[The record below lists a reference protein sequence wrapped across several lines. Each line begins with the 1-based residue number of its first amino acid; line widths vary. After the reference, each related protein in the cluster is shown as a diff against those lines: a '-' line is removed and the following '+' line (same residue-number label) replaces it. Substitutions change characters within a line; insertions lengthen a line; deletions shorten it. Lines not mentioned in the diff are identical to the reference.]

1 VARATFEARG
11 EFRYEERT
19 VIAAGRAVRG
29 QFGGVTG
36 RLRSCRGRLE
46 AKISLA
52 LVVGAAAFAVAAL
65 VSAAART
72 HVPAALLAAFFILAA
87 LVVARFGGVLY
98 ALPVGVVS
106 IEAFDWYFLPP
117 LRDLDAATLVVLALL
132 LVMSVLVGAVAARA
146 GRRATAS
153 EEARDVLADEQAA
166 LRRVATL
173 VARQPSPA
181 AVFEAVTEEVGRL
194 LELDMA
200 YLMVY
205 EADETARVVAAWSLK
220 GGGYPVGT
228 RLTLEGDNVVGR
240 VFRTDR
246 PARMDSYTD
255 AEGTI
260 ADYVRT
266 LGIRAGIG
274 TPIVVEGRLWGLM
287 TAASTEPEPLPV
299 GAESRIKAFTDLVAT
314 AISNAE
320 ARRALERV
328 AAEQAALGRVATLV
342 AEAAPPGKVFAAVS
356 DEVAGLFGVPLVGL
370 FRYDTDQSATV
381 IAASGD
387 LSPYLGRTWN
397 FSPADPSVIASLKR
411 TGRPLRI
418 DDHADVAR
426 GSAVIA
432 TELGVCAAV
441 GVPVIVEGRVWG
453 AVTMGLAKG
462 RPPFPA
468 DTVDRV
474 TAFTDLVATAIADTE
489 ARTEI
494 GRLAEEQAALRR
506 VATLVARAVQP
517 GEVFAAVAQE
527 IGRVLE
533 VDHTSVVR
541 YETDAT
547 ATVVAIWG
555 NESLSPVGSNW
566 SLEGESVL
574 AQVFRTSRSARK
586 DGFEHLAGDIA
597 DLARRLGRNS
607 AVAAPIIIDDRLW
620 GAALAASSG
629 HLPLAAEGRIVNFAE
644 LIATAISN
652 ADTRSELT
660 ASRARVV
667 AASDDTRRRLERD
680 LHDGIQQRLVSL
692 ALKARATATAT
703 PEPSQEIQ
711 GELAMLADGLVA
723 AVDELREFSRG
734 IHPAVL
740 SEAGLAPALRELSRH
755 SVVPIALD
763 LNLDSE
769 LEEPLEVAAYYVAS
783 EALTNAIKHA
793 QASLI
798 ELRLDCHDGAL
809 TLSIHDDGIGG
820 ADPSRGSGIIGL
832 TDRAEALGGKI
843 SVVSPPGGGTTLH
856 LQLPAD
862 PSAACMPPTNGSAR
876 SRSVVAT

>member
-1 VARATFEARG
+1 VTAWLRG
-11 EFRYEERT
+11 
-19 VIAAGRAVRG
+19 
-29 QFGGVTG
+29 
-36 RLRSCRGRLE
+36 CRGRFE
-46 AKISLA
+46 AEI
-52 LVVGAAAFAVAAL
+52 
-65 VSAAART
+65 
-72 HVPAALLAAFFILAA
+72 
-87 LVVARFGGVLY
+87 
-98 ALPVGVVS
+98 
-106 IEAFDWYFLPP
+106 
-117 LRDLDAATLVVLALL
+117 VLALL
-132 LVMSVLVGAVAARA
+132 VGAAAARA

-173 VARQPSPA
+173 VARQLSPA

-194 LELDMA
+194 LEFDMA

-205 EADETARVVAAWSLK
+205 EADETARVVGAWSLK
-220 GGGYPVGT
+220 GGGYKVGT
-228 RLTLEGDNVVGR
+228 RLTLEGDNVAGR
-240 VFRTDR
+240 VFRTRR
-246 PARMDSYTD
+246 PARMDDYTD
-255 AEGTI
+255 AEGAI
-260 ADYVRT
+260 ADYARA

-274 TPIVVEGRLWGLM
+274 TPIVVDGRLWGLM

-314 AISNAE
+314 AILNAE
-320 ARRALERV
+320 ARSALERV
-328 AAEQAALGRVATLV
+328 AAEQAALGRVARLV
-342 AEAAPPGKVFAAVS
+342 AEAAPPSKVFAAVS

-370 FRYDTDQSATV
+370 FRYDTDQSGTV

-418 DDHADVAR
+418 DDFADATR
-426 GSAVIA
+426 GSAVRA

-453 AVTMGLAKG
+453 AVAMGLENG
-462 RPPFPA
+462 RPPLPA
-468 DTVDRV
+468 DTFDRV

-517 GEVFAAVAQE
+517 SEVFAAVAEE

-533 VDHTSVVR
+533 VEHTSVVR

-547 ATVVAIWG
+547 ATVVAISG
-555 NESLSPVGSNW
+555 NDSLSPVGSNW

-574 AQVFRTSRSARK
+574 GQVFRTSRSARK
-586 DGFEHLAGDIA
+586 DRYEDLAGDIA
-597 DLARRLGRNS
+597 DVARRLGRNS
-607 AVAAPIIIDDRLW
+607 AVAAPIIIDDRPW
-620 GAALAASSG
+620 GAALAASSA
-629 HLPLAAEGRIVNFAE
+629 HLPASAEGRIANFAD

-652 ADTRSELT
+652 AETRSALT

-667 AASDDTRRRLERD
+667 AAADDARRRLERD

-692 ALKARATATAT
+692 ALKARATVTAT
-703 PEPSQEIQ
+703 PQPSGEIQ
-711 GELAMLADGLVA
+711 GELSMLADGLVA

-740 SEAGLAPALRELSRH
+740 SEAGLAPALKELACYSA
-755 SVVPIALD
+755 VPIALD
-763 LNLDSE
+763 LNVNSG
-769 LEEPLEVAAYYVAS
+769 LEERLEVAAYYVAS
-783 EALTNAIKHA
+783 EALTNAVKHA
-793 QASLI
+793 QASVI
-798 ELRLDCHDGAL
+798 ELRLNCHDGAVS
-809 TLSIHDDGIGG
+809 LSIRDDGIGG

-832 TDRAEALGGKI
+832 RDRVEALGGKI
-843 SVVSPPGGGTTLH
+843 SVVSPPGDGTTLH

-862 PSAACMPPTNGSAR
+862 PNAGRMPPTNGSAR
-876 SRSVVAT
+876 RRSAVAT

>member
-1 VARATFEARG
+1 VTAWLRG
-11 EFRYEERT
+11 Y
-19 VIAAGRAVRG
+19 
-29 QFGGVTG
+29 
-36 RLRSCRGRLE
+36 RGRLE
-46 AKISLA
+46 AEIFLA
-52 LVVGAAAFAVAAL
+52 LVVGAAAFALAAL
-65 VSAAART
+65 LSAAART
-72 HVPAALLAAFFILAA
+72 HVRGELLGAFFIL
-87 LVVARFGGVLY
+87 VVLAVAHIGGVLY

-117 LRDLDAATLVVLALL
+117 LHHLDAATLSVLVLL
-132 LVMSVLVGAVAARA
+132 LVMSVAVGAVAARA

-153 EEARDVLADEQAA
+153 EQARDVLADEQAA

-173 VARQPSPA
+173 VARQASPA

-228 RLTLEGDNVVGR
+228 RHTLEGDNVVGR
-240 VFRTDR
+240 VFRTHE
-246 PARMDSYTD
+246 PARMDDYTD

-260 ADYVRT
+260 AEYVRS

-299 GAESRIKAFTDLVAT
+299 GVESRIKAFTDLVAT

-320 ARRALERV
+320 ARSALERV
-328 AAEQAALGRVATLV
+328 ADEQAALGRVATLV
-342 AEAAPPGKVFAAVS
+342 AEAAPPSKVFAAVA

-370 FRYDTDQSATV
+370 FRYDTDQSGTV

-397 FSPADPSVIASLKR
+397 FSPGDASLIASLKR
-411 TGRPLRI
+411 AGRPLRI
-418 DDHADVAR
+418 DDYPDVTR
-426 GSAVIA
+426 GGLEIA
-432 TELGVCAAV
+432 KELGVGAAV
-441 GVPVIVEGRVWG
+441 GMPVIVEGRVWG
-453 AVTMGLAKG
+453 AVAMGIAKG
-462 RPPFPA
+462 RPPLPA

-517 GEVFAAVAQE
+517 GEVFAAVAEE

-533 VDHTSVVR
+533 VDHARVLR
-541 YETDAT
+541 YESDAT
-547 ATVVAIWG
+547 ATVVAGWG
-555 NESLSPVGSNW
+555 DDRFSPVGSNW

-574 AQVFRTSRSARK
+574 AQVFRTSCSARK
-586 DGFEHLAGDIA
+586 DRFEDLAGDIA
-597 DLARRLGRNS
+597 DLARRLGTKS

-620 GAALAASSG
+620 GAALGASSG
-629 HLPLAAEGRIVNFAE
+629 HLPAAAEGRIAHFAD

-652 ADTRSELT
+652 AETRSELT

-667 AASDDTRRRLERD
+667 AAADDTRRRLERD

-711 GELAMLADGLVA
+711 GELSMLADGLVA
-723 AVDELREFSRG
+723 ALDELREFSRG

-740 SEAGLAPALRELSRH
+740 SEAGLAPALRELARH
-755 SVVPIALD
+755 SAVPIALD
-763 LNLDSE
+763 LNLECGLDE
-769 LEEPLEVAAYYVAS
+769 RLEVAAYYVAS
-783 EALTNAIKHA
+783 EALTNAVKHA
-793 QASLI
+793 QASVV

-809 TLSIHDDGIGG
+809 TLSIRDDGIGG

-832 TDRAEALGGKI
+832 RDRAEALGGRI
-843 SVVSPPGGGTTLH
+843 SVVSLPGEGTTLH

-862 PSAACMPPTNGSAR
+862 PNAARMPSGLRSAVPT
-876 SRSVVAT
+876 

>member
-1 VARATFEARG
+1 MRG
-11 EFRYEERT
+11 Y
-19 VIAAGRAVRG
+19 
-29 QFGGVTG
+29 
-36 RLRSCRGRLE
+36 RGRLE
-46 AKISLA
+46 AEIFLA
-52 LVVGAAAFAVAAL
+52 LVVGAAAFALAAL
-65 VSAAART
+65 LSAAART
-72 HVPAALLAAFFILAA
+72 HVRGELLGAFFIL
-87 LVVARFGGVLY
+87 VVLAVAHIGGVLY

-117 LRDLDAATLVVLALL
+117 LHHLDAATLSVLVLL
-132 LVMSVLVGAVAARA
+132 LVMSVAVGAVAARA

-153 EEARDVLADEQAA
+153 EQARDVLADEQAA

-173 VARQPSPA
+173 VARQASPA

-228 RLTLEGDNVVGR
+228 RHTLEGDNVVGR
-240 VFRTDR
+240 VFRTHE
-246 PARMDSYTD
+246 PARMDDYTD

-260 ADYVRT
+260 AEYVRS

-299 GAESRIKAFTDLVAT
+299 GVESRITAFTDLVAT
-314 AISNAE
+314 AILNAE

-342 AEAAPPGKVFAAVS
+342 AEAAPPSKVFAAVA

-370 FRYDTDQSATV
+370 FRYDTARCATV

-387 LSPYLGRTWN
+387 LSPYLGRTWD
-397 FSPADPSVIASLKR
+397 FPPDDPSLIALLKA

-418 DDHADVAR
+418 DDYEDLTR
-426 GSAVIA
+426 GGIERAK
-432 TELGVCAAV
+432 ELGVGAAV

-453 AVTMGLAKG
+453 AVAMGIAKG
-462 RPPFPA
+462 RPPLPA

-517 GEVFAAVAQE
+517 GEVFAAVAEE

-533 VDHTSVVR
+533 VDHASVVR
-541 YETDAT
+541 YESDAT
-547 ATVVAIWG
+547 ATVVALWG
-555 NESLSPVGSNW
+555 NDSTPVSSNW
-566 SLEGESVL
+566 SLEGESAL

-586 DGFEHLAGDIA
+586 DGFEHLAGEIA
-597 DLARRLGRNS
+597 DLARRLGTNS

-629 HLPLAAEGRIVNFAE
+629 HLPLAAEGRIANFAE

-667 AASDDTRRRLERD
+667 AAADDTRRRLERD

-711 GELAMLADGLVA
+711 GELSMLADGLVA

-740 SEAGLAPALRELSRH
+740 SEAGLAPALRELARH

-769 LEEPLEVAAYYVAS
+769 LEESLEVAAYYVAS
-783 EALTNAIKHA
+783 EALTNAVKHA
-793 QASLI
+793 QASVI

-809 TLSIHDDGIGG
+809 TLSIRDDGIGG

-832 TDRAEALGGKI
+832 TDRAEALGGRI
-843 SVVSPPGGGTTLH
+843 SVISPPGDGTTLH

-862 PSAACMPPTNGSAR
+862 PKAARMPSRLRSA
-876 SRSVVAT
+876 VAT